1 MLQVLSDL
9 FLLISN
15 DGNKITNKDIS
26 TFYNFII
33 KKMPIIEQQYPSIIF
48 NTLKISSENNSLED
62 NFKNSKDS
70 KKYFMHFQKQII
82 NLFNDLIDYC
92 YREGIIKLN
101 EKFEKLIKGKIDDKI
116 KEKSDKKICSSNTK
130 FSYNNFNQK
139 DIYIKKAQKEE
150 FRNFLIF
157 LIINGDINFNIY
169 PNNYVNF
176 FNSDKKIKNRLNAEQ
191 LMKFIKNIIKIYKEN
206 KNKRT
211 NNKNGNSTGK
221 KNYKTEQKNNNKKK
235 VKKNNKTDEK
245 NKSTG
250 IKSLN
255 NDIKLDDL
263 SCSNNKVNEKNIK
276 KINSNVI
283 ENTVN
288 SSKKNSLNQNRVLK
302 KLTPLSDQSIIINDD
317 SDNEEDEI
325 NDTIRCETPK
335 NINKE
340 SENKLN
346 TKLNLERMIL
356 NNNQENQ
363 RRYSADK
370 KPKSN
375 KSNSRLTISAIPSR
389 TNNKLNKER
398 NNSEYNSVRR
408 FSYATNQKKNIIKRN
423 KNSIS
428 PGEKYEKSHQ
438 SVIDENYMFNK
449 IEKNNILKNKI
460 KSINKSQNIVHKN
473 MFGDHILNIEKIKKN
488 KYCNESE
495 NNRII
500 KEKMNKFDYFNHEKY
515 NIVTKI
521 SKDKNNNHFKE
532 LYLYDNYEVHQHLV
546 IFNDKGKEE
555 KKEEDYDDDIVCII
569 F

>member
-116 KEKSDKKICSSNTK
+116 KEKSDKKISSCNTK
-130 FSYNNFNQK
+130 FSYNNFYQK

-363 RRYSADK
+363 RRYSANK

-555 KKEEDYDDDIVCII
+555 KKEEDYEDDIVCII

>member
-488 KYCNESE
+488 QYCNESE

-521 SKDKNNNHFKE
+521 TKDKNNNHFKE

>member
-116 KEKSDKKICSSNTK
+116 KEKSDKKISSCNTK
-130 FSYNNFNQK
+130 FSYNNFYQK

-389 TNNKLNKER
+389 ANNKLNKER

-488 KYCNESE
+488 QYCNESE

>member
-116 KEKSDKKICSSNTK
+116 KEKSDKKISSCNTK
-130 FSYNNFNQK
+130 FSYNNFYQK

-363 RRYSADK
+363 RRYSANK

-488 KYCNESE
+488 QYCNESE

-555 KKEEDYDDDIVCII
+555 KKEEDYEDDIVCII

>member
-488 KYCNESE
+488 QYCNESE

>member
-116 KEKSDKKICSSNTK
+116 KEKSDKKISSCNTK
-130 FSYNNFNQK
+130 FSYNNFYQK

-488 KYCNESE
+488 QYCNESE

>member
-116 KEKSDKKICSSNTK
+116 KEKSDKKISSCNTK
-130 FSYNNFNQK
+130 FSYNNFYQK

-211 NNKNGNSTGK
+211 NSKNGNSTGK
-221 KNYKTEQKNNNKKK
+221 KNYKTERKNNNKNT
-235 VKKNNKTDEK
+235 VKKNNKTDGK
-245 NKSTG
+245 NQSAG
-250 IKSLN
+250 IKSLM
-255 NDIKLDDL
+255 NDIKLDGL
-263 SCSNNKVNEKNIK
+263 SYYNNKVNEKNIK
-276 KINSNVI
+276 KFNSNVI
-283 ENTVN
+283 ENNVN
-288 SSKKNSLNQNRVLK
+288 SSKKNSLNQNRALK
-302 KLTPLSDQSIIINDD
+302 KLTPLSDQSIIINDE
-317 SDNEEDEI
+317 SDNEEEEI

-335 NINKE
+335 NLNKE
-340 SENKLN
+340 SDNKLN
-346 TKLNLERMIL
+346 TKLNLDRIIL
-356 NNNQENQ
+356 DNNQENKP
-363 RRYSADK
+363 RYSAGK

-408 FSYATNQKKNIIKRN
+408 FSYATNQKKNIINRN
-423 KNSIS
+423 KNSVS
-428 PGEKYEKSHQ
+428 PGEKCEKSHQ
-438 SVIDENYMFNK
+438 SLIDENYMFN
-449 IEKNNILKNKI
+449 IREKNNILKNRI
-460 KSINKSQNIVHKN
+460 KSINKSQSIVHKT
-473 MFGDHILNIEKIKKN
+473 MFGDNILNIEKIKKN
-488 KYCNESE
+488 KYGNESE

-532 LYLYDNYEVHQHLV
+532 LYLYDNYEVYQHLV
-546 IFNDKGKEE
+546 IFNDKDKEE
-555 KKEEDYDDDIVCII
+555 KKEEDYNDDIVCII

>member
-116 KEKSDKKICSSNTK
+116 KEKSDKKISSCNTK
-130 FSYNNFNQK
+130 FSYNNFYQK